1 MIYFSTNVV
10 NTLLFLKGLS
20 ESKQVYYEKKI
31 VDMFN
36 PCHDN
41 HHMLSSH
48 SVYITAKMIYLL

>member
-20 ESKQVYYEKKI
+20 ELKQQYYEKNC
-31 VDMFN
+31 DMFN